1 MKHKLLL
8 FLLLITTTIY
18 SQSSYKSFQVE
29 SDGNIVFK
37 KVFSLKEGKKESL
50 INYLKRL
57 SNFDISNID
66 NDIEGKI
73 KDMKVN
79 FKKYGKGTGYPIFL
93 RHSLSSDVRIQLK
106 DDRYRVVIS
115 SIGFLDDV
123 SLYSLS
129 TYKESDN
136 FTYLTEFY
144 VKNDGTL
151 RSSKI
156 VKKTLDVIEN
166 QFIDLFT
173 IKETDDW

>member
-1 MKHKLLL
+1 MKHILLIL
-8 FLLLITTTIY
+8 IITTTTLY
-18 SQSSYKSFQVE
+18 SQSSYKSFEVE

-37 KVFSLKEGKKESL
+37 KVFSLNEGTKESV
-50 INYLKRL
+50 INYLKTL
-57 SNFDISNID
+57 SNFDISNTD
-66 NDIEGKI
+66 NDIEGTL

-79 FKKYGKGTGYPIFL
+79 FKKYGKGGGYPIFL
-93 RHSLSSDVRIQLK
+93 RHSLSSDIRIQLK
-106 DDRYRVVIS
+106 DDRYRIVIS

-151 RSSKI
+151 RSGKM
-156 VKKTLDVIEN
+156 VQKTLDVIEN
-166 QFIDLFT
+166 QFTDLFT
-173 IKETDDW
+173 IKETDDDW

>member
-1 MKHKLLL
+1 MKHILLIL
-8 FLLLITTTIY
+8 IITTTTLY
-18 SQSSYKSFQVE
+18 SQSSYKSFEVE

-37 KVFSLKEGKKESL
+37 KVFSLSEGTKESV
-50 INYLKRL
+50 INYLKTL
-57 SNFDISNID
+57 SNFDISNTD
-66 NDIEGKI
+66 NDIEGTL

-79 FKKYGKGTGYPIFL
+79 FKKYGKGSGYPIFL
-93 RHSLSSDVRIQLK
+93 RHSLSSDIRIQLK

-151 RSSKI
+151 RSGKM
-156 VKKTLDVIEN
+156 VQKTLDVIEN
-166 QFIDLFT
+166 QFTDLFT
-173 IKETDDW
+173 IKETDDDW